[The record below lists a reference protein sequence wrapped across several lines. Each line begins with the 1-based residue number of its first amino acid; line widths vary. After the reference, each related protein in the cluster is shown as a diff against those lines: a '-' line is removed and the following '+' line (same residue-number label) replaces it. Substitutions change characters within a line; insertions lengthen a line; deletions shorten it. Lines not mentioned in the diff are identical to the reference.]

1 MELYIAE
8 KPSVGRTIASVI
20 GANERRDGYWEG
32 NGRMV
37 SWCIGHLVAL
47 AMPEAYRS
55 DYQRWRYSDL
65 PILPDK
71 WQYSVVA
78 ETKKQF
84 ELLRRL
90 MHDSRVTSLV
100 CATDAGREGELIFRL
115 VYAMADCRKEV
126 RRLWISSTEESVI
139 RQAICHMKPMHDYDN
154 LYRAA
159 LCRAQADWLIGI
171 NATRLYSLL
180 YGRPLPTGR
189 VMSPALAML
198 VQREAAIADFQSTPF
213 FAVKLE
219 TDPLAAKSER
229 MDDLTEARTL
239 LECCN
244 HAPYAVVQKIA
255 RRQRSEHPP
264 LLYDLTTLQQDANRL
279 FGFTAQQTLDYAQS
293 LYEKQLLTYPRT
305 DSRYLTQD
313 MQEKLPELA
322 ARVCR
327 ALPFAS
333 ALELHPHPERVVNDS
348 KVSDHPAIIPT
359 AAMPAQAQRINALTT
374 GERDLLHLVC
384 TRLLCALEEPFV
396 YEETAVTLMCGAH
409 EFGAKGKR
417 ITRMGWKRIW
427 YTFRGSLGGRMNE
440 EEKMQENVISADL
453 AEGMKLPV
461 LRASIEEEKT
471 TPPPH
476 HTEGTLLH
484 AMETAGAADMP
495 EAAERKGIGTPATR
509 AAILEKLIE
518 TKLIER
524 IGEKRK
530 KVLVPTTKGKA
541 LAAVLPESLRSPLLT
556 SAWEQRLQQIEQGVE
571 KSEDFMRDIQG
582 FVKELT
588 VNPQRVEHAETLFP
602 PLREKI
608 GSCPKCGAAVTE
620 HPQGYLCENR
630 ICGFAL
636 WKKGGI
642 LAHAEI
648 PLTAAEAKTLL
659 TKGTVRKTGL
669 HSTRTNARYDA
680 MLHLDFDK
688 DGRAILRPRFD

>member
-32 NGRMV
+32 NGRLV

-65 PILPDK
+65 PILPEK
-71 WQYSVVA
+71 WQYTVVA

-90 MHDSRVTSLV
+90 MNDSRVTSLV

-126 RRLWISSTEESVI
+126 RRLWISSTEESAI
-139 RQAICHMKPMHDYDN
+139 RQALCHMKPMHDYDN

-244 HAPYAVVQKIA
+244 QAPYAVVQKIA

-333 ALELHPHPERVVNDS
+333 ALELHLHPERVVDDS

-384 TRLLCALEEPFV
+384 TRLLCALEEPFA
-396 YEETAVTLMCGAH
+396 YEETAVTLVCGAH

-453 AEGMKLPV
+453 AEGMKLPI

-476 HTEGTLLH
+476 HTE
-484 AMETAGAADMP
+484 DICC
-495 EAAERKGIGTPATR
+495 ERGIR
-509 AAILEKLIE
+509 
-518 TKLIER
+518 
-524 IGEKRK
+524 
-530 KVLVPTTKGKA
+530 
-541 LAAVLPESLRSPLLT
+541 
-556 SAWEQRLQQIEQGVE
+556 
-571 KSEDFMRDIQG
+571 
-582 FVKELT
+582 
-588 VNPQRVEHAETLFP
+588 N
-602 PLREKI
+602 
-608 GSCPKCGAAVTE
+608 
-620 HPQGYLCENR
+620 HP
-630 ICGFAL
+630 
-636 WKKGGI
+636 
-642 LAHAEI
+642 
-648 PLTAAEAKTLL
+648 
-659 TKGTVRKTGL
+659 
-669 HSTRTNARYDA
+669 
-680 MLHLDFDK
+680 
-688 DGRAILRPRFD
+688 

>member
-32 NGRMV
+32 NGRLV

-65 PILPDK
+65 PILPEK

-139 RQAICHMKPMHDYDN
+139 RQAICHMKPMRDYDN

-198 VQREAAIADFQSTPF
+198 VQREAAIADFHPTPF

-229 MDDLTEARTL
+229 MDDLTEARAL

-244 HAPYAVVQKIA
+244 RAPYAVVQKIA

-333 ALELHPHPERVVNDS
+333 ALELHLHPERVVDDS

-384 TRLLCALEEPFV
+384 TRLLCALEEPFA
-396 YEETAVTLMCGAH
+396 YEETTVTLVCGAH
-409 EFGAKGKR
+409 EFSAKGRR

-461 LRASIEEEKT
+461 FRASIEEGKT

-484 AMETAGAADMP
+484 AMETAGAADIP
-495 EAAERKGIGTPATR
+495 ENAERKGIGTPATR

-530 KVLVPTTKGKA
+530 KVLVPTAKGKA

-556 SAWEQRLQQIEQGVE
+556 SAWEQRLQQIEQGAE
-571 KSEDFMRDIQG
+571 KPEDFMRDIQA
-582 FVKELT
+582 FVKELM
-588 VNPQRVEHAETLFP
+588 VNPQRAGHAETLFP

-608 GSCPKCGAAVTE
+608 GSCPKGGAAITE
-620 HPQGYLCENR
+620 HRQGYLCENR

-642 LAHAEI
+642 LAHAET

-659 TKGTVRKTGL
+659 TKGAVRKTGL
-669 HSTRTNARYDA
+669 HSTHTNARYDA
-680 MLHLDFDK
+680 VLHLDFGK

>member
-198 VQREAAIADFQSTPF
+198 VQREAAIADFHPTPF

-244 HAPYAVVQKIA
+244 QAPYAVVQKIA

-305 DSRYLTQD
+305 DSRYLTQN

-333 ALELHPHPERVVNDS
+333 ALELHLHPERVVDDS

-384 TRLLCALEEPFV
+384 TRLLCAMEEPFA
-396 YEETAVTLMCGAH
+396 YEETAVTLVCGAH

-427 YTFRGSLGGRMNE
+427 HTFRGSLGGRMNE

-453 AEGMKLPV
+453 AEGMKLPI
-461 LRASIEEEKT
+461 LRASIEEGKT

-476 HTEGTLLH
+476 HT
-484 AMETAGAADMP
+484 DVICY
-495 EAAERKGIGTPATR
+495 ERGIR
-509 AAILEKLIE
+509 
-518 TKLIER
+518 
-524 IGEKRK
+524 
-530 KVLVPTTKGKA
+530 
-541 LAAVLPESLRSPLLT
+541 
-556 SAWEQRLQQIEQGVE
+556 
-571 KSEDFMRDIQG
+571 
-582 FVKELT
+582 
-588 VNPQRVEHAETLFP
+588 
-602 PLREKI
+602 
-608 GSCPKCGAAVTE
+608 
-620 HPQGYLCENR
+620 NR
-630 ICGFAL
+630 
-636 WKKGGI
+636 
-642 LAHAEI
+642 
-648 PLTAAEAKTLL
+648 P
-659 TKGTVRKTGL
+659 
-669 HSTRTNARYDA
+669 
-680 MLHLDFDK
+680 
-688 DGRAILRPRFD
+688 

>member
-8 KPSVGRTIASVI
+8 KPSVGRTIASAI

-32 NGRMV
+32 NGRLV

-65 PILPDK
+65 PILPEK
-71 WQYSVVA
+71 WQYTVVA

-90 MHDSRVTSLV
+90 MNDSRVTSLV

-126 RRLWISSTEESVI
+126 RRLWISSTEESAI
-139 RQAICHMKPMHDYDN
+139 RQAICHMKPMHDHDN

-219 TDPLAAKSER
+219 TDPLAAKSEH
-229 MDDLTEARTL
+229 MDSLTEARAL

-255 RRQRSEHPP
+255 RRQRSENPP

-333 ALELHPHPERVVNDS
+333 ALELHPHPERVVDDS
-348 KVSDHPAIIPT
+348 KVSDHPAIMPT

-384 TRLLCALEEPFV
+384 TRLLCALEEPFA
-396 YEETAVTLMCGAH
+396 YEETTVTLLCGAH
-409 EFGAKGKR
+409 EFGAKGRR
-417 ITRMGWKRIW
+417 ITQMGWKRIW
-427 YTFRGSLGGRMNE
+427 YTFRGSLGGRVNE
-440 EEKMQENVISADL
+440 EEKLQENVISADL
-453 AEGMKLPV
+453 AEGAKLPI
-461 LRASIEEEKT
+461 LRASIEEGKT

-484 AMETAGAADMP
+484 AMETAGAADIP
-495 EAAERKGIGTPATR
+495 ENAERKGIGTPATR

-524 IGEKRK
+524 VGEKRK

-556 SAWEQRLQQIEQGVE
+556 SAWEQRLQQIEQGAE
-571 KSEDFMRDIQG
+571 KPEDFMRDIQA
-582 FVKELT
+582 FVKELM
-588 VNPQRVEHAETLFP
+588 VNPQRAGHAETLFP
-602 PLREKI
+602 PLWEKI

-680 MLHLDFDK
+680 VLHLDFDK

>member
-1 MELYIAE
+1 MSYAKVLG
-8 KPSVGRTIASVI
+8 VQGRQ
-20 GANERRDGYWEG
+20 DGYLEG
-32 NGRMV
+32 SGYIV
-37 SWCIGHLVAL
+37 SWCIGHLVEL
-47 AMPEAYRS
+47 APPSTYDEKYVKWNVA
-55 DYQRWRYSDL
+55 DL
-65 PILPDK
+65 PILPQR
-71 WQYSVVA
+71 WQYLVSA
-78 ETKKQF
+78 STKKQF
-84 ELLRRL
+84 GILKKL
-90 MHDSRVTSLV
+90 MNRADVESII
-100 CATDAGREGELIFRL
+100 CATDSGREGELIFRL

-126 RRLWISSTEESVI
+126 RRLWISSTEESAI
-139 RQAICHMKPMHDYDN
+139 RQAICHMKPMHDHDN

-219 TDPLAAKSER
+219 TDPLAAKSEH
-229 MDDLTEARTL
+229 MDSLTEARAL

-255 RRQRSEHPP
+255 RRQRSENPP

-333 ALELHPHPERVVNDS
+333 ALELHPHPERVVDDS
-348 KVSDHPAIIPT
+348 KVSDHPAIMPT

-384 TRLLCALEEPFV
+384 TRLLCALEEPFA
-396 YEETAVTLMCGAH
+396 YEETTVTLLCGAH
-409 EFGAKGKR
+409 EFGAKGRR
-417 ITRMGWKRIW
+417 ITQMGWKRIW
-427 YTFRGSLGGRMNE
+427 YTFRGSLGGRVNE
-440 EEKMQENVISADL
+440 EEKLQENVISADL
-453 AEGMKLPV
+453 AEGAKLPI
-461 LRASIEEEKT
+461 LRASIEEGKT

-484 AMETAGAADMP
+484 AMETAGAADIP
-495 EAAERKGIGTPATR
+495 ENAERKGIGTPATR

-530 KVLVPTTKGKA
+530 KVLVPTSKGKA
-541 LAAVLPESLRSPLLT
+541 LATVLPESLRSPLLT
-556 SAWEQRLQQIEQGVE
+556 SAWEQRLQQIEQGAE
-571 KSEDFMRDIQG
+571 KPEDFMRDIQA
-582 FVKELT
+582 FAKELM
-588 VNPQRVEHAETLFP
+588 VNPQRAGHAETLFP

-642 LAHAEI
+642 LAHAET

-659 TKGTVRKTGL
+659 TKGAVRKTGL
-669 HSTRTNARYDA
+669 YSIRTNARYDA
-680 MLHLDFDK
+680 VLHLDFGK